1 MPKKRD
7 KIWKNCTKSFY
18 CIHDKNTKFHLNFLS
33 VLFKIKRKF
42 VNRLTDWQIH
52 QNLINQDLGGI

>member
-1 MPKKRD
+1 
-7 KIWKNCTKSFY
+7 
-18 CIHDKNTKFHLNFLS
+18 LS